1 MSAPLTQ
8 QPQPDT
14 PVEKEKSW
22 FKRLLPVRSI
32 DPGKE
37 SHSSLLS
44 DKDVVYEL
52 QSKNPYYRL
61 HSHSLIANPSVDQW
75 MLPIFLKPYNGKLLV
90 AVVILYSFH
99 DLFRSGSDIVI

>member
-1 MSAPLTQ
+1 MYQ
-8 QPQPDT
+8 QEPQKAVP
-14 PVEKEKSW
+14 PVVEKEKSW

-52 QSKNPYYRL
+52 QSKNSDYIAMP
-61 HSHSLIANPSVDQW
+61 SLIC
-75 MLPIFLKPYNGKLLV
+75 
-90 AVVILYSFH
+90 
-99 DLFRSGSDIVI
+99 